1 MQVVIVI
8 VHGVIIVLLVILN
21 FKMVIIV
28 AVVLTKETTVLITI
42 NGSCIFC
49 CKSTQLVEAGLLL
62 DQLHLGSCAK
72 RDRNKRT
79 WELPQKIQL

>member
-1 MQVVIVI
+1 MIFHGVSIVLL
-8 VHGVIIVLLVILN
+8 VMLNFKYKMVIIVLLALA
-21 FKMVIIV
+21 K
-28 AVVLTKETTVLITI
+28 ATTVLITI
-42 NGSCIFC
+42 NGSCILF

-79 WELPQKIQL
+79 WELPQKIEL

>member
-1 MQVVIVI
+1 MVIVI
-8 VHGVIIVLLVILN
+8 VHGVIIVLLVMLN
-21 FKMVIIV
+21 FKYQ
-28 AVVLTKETTVLITI
+28 
-42 NGSCIFC
+42 NGDYYGGGVDKSNNGVDHDQWQLHFFC
-49 CKSTQLVEAGLLL
+49 NSTQLVESGLLL